1 MPLCPR
7 LARPGGGRVKRAEV
21 TAARRYA
28 RALLEVAF
36 QAADGDPARL
46 RRELDEAVQL
56 LESQRELDDALGSP
70 AVPLDAK
77 RKVVEAVW
85 REASPLLRRLLS
97 LLVER
102 GRTALLPAI
111 AATYRQL
118 WNAAR
123 GVLPAEATS
132 AEPLSAEELGAVER
146 AVGRAVGRDVELTA
160 AVDPEVLGGLLVRV
174 GGQVYD
180 GTVRGRLRALRERLA
195 AAD

>member
-1 MPLCPR
+1 
-7 LARPGGGRVKRAEV
+7 VKRTEV
-21 TAARRYA
+21 TAARRYG

-36 QAADGDPARL
+36 QSAQGDPGGL
-46 RRELDEAVQL
+46 RRELAAAAALIEAQG
-56 LESQRELDDALGSP
+56 ELSEALASP
-70 AVPLDAK
+70 AVPWEAK

-85 REASPLLRRLLS
+85 SGASPLLRRLLV

-102 GRTALLPAI
+102 GRIALLPAI
-111 AATYRQL
+111 ADTYALL

-132 AEPLSAEELGAVER
+132 AVALSPEQLEAVQR
-146 AVGRAVGRDVELTA
+146 ALGRATGRDVELSAT
-160 AVDPEVLGGLLVRV
+160 VDPQVLGGLLVRV
-174 GGQVYD
+174 GGQIYD

>member
-1 MPLCPR
+1 MPLCAR
-7 LARPGGGRVKRAEV
+7 RARPGTPGVKRGEL

-36 QAADGDPARL
+36 QSADGDPAGL
-46 RRELDEAVQL
+46 RRDLTAAAAL
-56 LESQRELDDALGSP
+56 LEAQPQLADALSSP
-70 AVPLDAK
+70 AVPLEAK
-77 RKVVEAVW
+77 RNVVQAVW
-85 REASPLLRRLLS
+85 RQASPLLRRLMAM
-97 LLVER
+97 LVER
-102 GRTALLPAI
+102 GRLGLLPAI
-111 AATYRQL
+111 ASTYGQL

-132 AEPLSAEELGAVER
+132 AEPLSEEQHAAVQR
-146 AVGRAVGRDVELTA
+146 ALGRATGRDVELTA
-160 AVDPEVLGGLLVRV
+160 AVDPGVLGGLLVRV

>member
-1 MPLCPR
+1 MRRGEL
-7 LARPGGGRVKRAEV
+7 

-36 QAADGDPARL
+36 QSAEANPAEL
-46 RRELDEAVQL
+46 RRDLEAAAAL
-56 LESQRELDDALGSP
+56 LEAQPELSEALASP
-70 AVPLDAK
+70 AVPPEAK
-77 RKVVEAVW
+77 HGVLEAVW
-85 REASPLLRRLLS
+85 RGASPLLQRLLGM
-97 LLVER
+97 LVDR
-102 GRTALLPAI
+102 GRLRLLGAV
-111 AATYRQL
+111 ATTYAQL

-132 AEPLSAEELGAVER
+132 AVALTEEQLSALKR
-146 AVGRAVGRDVELTA
+146 ALGRATGRDDELTA
-160 AVDPEVLGGLLVRV
+160 AVDPALLGGLLVRV

>member
-7 LARPGGGRVKRAEV
+7 RARAGARGVKRGEL

-28 RALLEVAF
+28 RALLEVAY
-36 QAADGDPARL
+36 QSADGDPAAL
-46 RRELDEAVQL
+46 RRQLAEAAGL
-56 LESQRELDDALGSP
+56 LEDRPELEGALSSP

-77 RKVVEAVW
+77 RNVVRAVW
-85 REASPLLRRLLS
+85 KDASPLLRRLLEM
-97 LLVER
+97 LVER
-102 GRTALLPAI
+102 GRLGVLDAI
-111 AATYRQL
+111 ASTYGQL

-132 AEPLSAEELGAVER
+132 AEPLSEEQRAAVQR
-146 AVGRAVGRDVELTA
+146 ALGRATGRDVELTT
-160 AVDPEVLGGLLVRV
+160 AVDPELMGGLLVRV

-195 AAD
+195 AD